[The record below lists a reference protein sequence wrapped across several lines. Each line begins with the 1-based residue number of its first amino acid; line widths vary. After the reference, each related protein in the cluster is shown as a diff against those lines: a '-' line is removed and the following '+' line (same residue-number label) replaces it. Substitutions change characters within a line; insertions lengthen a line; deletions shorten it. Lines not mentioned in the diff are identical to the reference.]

1 MSIRNRKA
9 LRDFIEKEARKIL
22 IECGCK
28 EKSYE
33 IPSFPYE
40 GDHEIMSRLPV
51 KDHMGSRKYRS
62 SVAMCPGSYLAAS
75 DEMVANPEIVMNI
88 LDPIMQKTGAECPQ
102 SIAMALSDIIELLTN
117 HEEL

>member
-1 MSIRNRKA
+1 MSFKNRKE
-9 LRDFIEKEARKIL
+9 LRDFIERETRRIL
-22 IECGCK
+22 IECGCQ

-33 IPSFPYE
+33 FPTFPYE
-40 GDHEIMSRLPV
+40 GDHEIMQRLPV
-51 KDHMGSRKYRS
+51 KDHLGSRKYRS
-62 SVAMCPGSYLAAS
+62 KVAMCPGSYLAAS

-102 SIAMALSDIIELLTN
+102 SIAMALSDIIELLTT